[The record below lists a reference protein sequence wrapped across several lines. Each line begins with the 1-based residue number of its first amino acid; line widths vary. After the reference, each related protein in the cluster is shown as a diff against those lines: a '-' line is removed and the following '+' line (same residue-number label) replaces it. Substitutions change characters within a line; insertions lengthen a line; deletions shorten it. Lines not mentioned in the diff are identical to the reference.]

1 MPSGYELN
9 EGNVKYPSRYRMK
22 ASELFLSGFGY
33 KAAAILGIPQGTVRD
48 WKRQWEKGH
57 FNERNLTY
65 AESVRQIMIETDQCY
80 VWRDKVDILASAYR
94 LVNGYDRKTLTS
106 IELNNVMS
114 SLKHSR
120 DFCRLPIKVW
130 GYDSY
135 RRQVAHDV
143 YRLNRTNKK
152 DLTVV

>member
-1 MPSGYELN
+1 MPPGYELK
-9 EGNVKYPSRYRMK
+9 EGNVKYPSRYRLK
-22 ASELFLSGFGY
+22 ASELFVSGFGY
-33 KAAAILGIPQGTVRD
+33 KAATILGIPQGTVRD

-106 IELNNVMS
+106 IELNNVMR

-120 DFCRLPIKVW
+120 DF
-130 GYDSY
+130 
-135 RRQVAHDV
+135 
-143 YRLNRTNKK
+143 
-152 DLTVV
+152 